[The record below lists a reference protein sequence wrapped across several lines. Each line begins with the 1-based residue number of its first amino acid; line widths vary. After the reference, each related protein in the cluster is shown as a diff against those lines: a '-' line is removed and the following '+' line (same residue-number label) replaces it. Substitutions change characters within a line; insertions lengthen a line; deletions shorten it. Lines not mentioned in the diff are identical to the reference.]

1 MPATQCAVWDLNPR
15 LAAYE
20 AAALT
25 TELTAL
31 VAAAAA
37 YSSNRLNCL
46 FSCFISSSMSSISKP
61 YPIAARYVVPL
72 NEFVKALCVLYSV
85 FLQNVSCVLCCWR
98 SKNILCVKC
107 SLYSPVAVLSCWC
120 SHFHYDYIPFAF
132 SSYSLSYYYCL
143 TE

>member
-37 YSSNRLNCL
+37 YSLNKKP
-46 FSCFISSSMSSISKP
+46 FSIKNLIQSQPVTSSRSMN
-61 YPIAARYVVPL
+61 L
-72 NEFVKALCVLYSV
+72 
-85 FLQNVSCVLCCWR
+85 
-98 SKNILCVKC
+98 
-107 SLYSPVAVLSCWC
+107 
-120 SHFHYDYIPFAF
+120 
-132 SSYSLSYYYCL
+132 
-143 TE
+143 